1 MRVPL
6 PVFATAA
13 AGTVAPNILVIL
25 TDDQGWGDLDY
36 NCDNST
42 AMCATTP
49 NLRALATSPGSTYF
63 HRFYAAAGV
72 CSPTRASILT
82 GRTHQRD
89 CINFALS
96 CCQED
101 PAATCA
107 AGNTGALPTNEFTI
121 SDAAHASKLG
131 DYQTIQMGKWHLGD
145 FWDKKIPGMNK
156 QYPVANPI
164 TSGHFDTWFTT
175 EAEVSSSRPNCGCY
189 PVDNGPMPA
198 AGPPFAT
205 CCTGA
210 KPQRLP
216 SGGTA
221 GCNLTYMGDRCIVN
235 GGVEGKWAFPCT
247 DYYYP
252 NASDPRAVSGLA
264 DWRDPANK
272 VPGDDSVFIVEQ
284 FTQFLDARV
293 SDSKPWLAH
302 LCLHSIHEPH
312 PALPE
317 FYRLYQNDP
326 DYLGTLTQMDSAIGV
341 LRREID
347 ARGMG
352 DNTVVFMTS
361 DNGPHQGAERSDIAF
376 STGHMLRQCKAS
388 VFEGGIRVPGLL
400 YLPPS
405 ISPRLRR
412 NTSTNVTTPAG
423 ALDVLPTVM
432 DLLEVDFKQASP
444 NPTWVL
450 DGTSLLPMVAPGGDP
465 NAPRAT
471 PLVFSFGPRFA
482 TSQQAIIDNDWKI
495 LTRPAVGQ
503 CDQQPG
509 FNFSLA
515 KTDRMFLYNLRDDVH
530 ESRDLAKAEP
540 AQFKRMRGL
549 LLGMRASINNSRYN
563 EVKCC
568 TADYCH

>member
-1 MRVPL
+1 MLSLVL
-6 PVFATAA
+6 LGVAA
-13 AGTVAPNILVIL
+13 SKVAPNILVIL

-49 NLRALATSPGSTYF
+49 NLRTLATSPGSTYF

-131 DYQTIQMGKWHLGD
+131 DYKTIQMGKWHLGD
-145 FWDKKIPGMNK
+145 FWDKKLPGMNK
-156 QYPVANPI
+156 MYPVANPI

-175 EAEVSSSRPNCGCY
+175 EAEVSSSKPNCGCY
-189 PVDNGPMPA
+189 PQDNGPMPTSGA
-198 AGPPFAT
+198 PVSA
-205 CCTGA
+205 CTGA
-210 KPQRLP
+210 SPTILP

-221 GCNLTYMGDRCIVN
+221 GCSLTYLGDKCVVN
-235 GGVEGKWAFPCT
+235 GGFEGNWAFPCT
-247 DYYYP
+247 DYFYP
-252 NASDPRAVSGLA
+252 NASDPRTVSGLA

-272 VPGDDSVFIVEQ
+272 VPGDDSIFIVEK
-284 FTQFLDARV
+284 FTEFLDERV
-293 SDSKPWLAH
+293 ADSKPWLAH

-312 PALPE
+312 PAMPE
-317 FYRLYQNDP
+317 FYALYQNDP

-341 LRREID
+341 LRREI
-347 ARGMG
+347 ASRSMG
-352 DNTVVFMTS
+352 DNTVVFMTT
-361 DNGPHQGAERSDIAF
+361 DNGPHQGAERANIAW
-376 STGHMLRQCKAS
+376 STAHMLRQCKAS
-388 VFEGGIRVPGLL
+388 IFEGGIRVPGIM

-405 ISPRLRR
+405 IDAAIRPAG
-412 NTSTNVTTPAG
+412 NINVTTPVG

-432 DLLEVDFKQASP
+432 ELLEVDFKTASP
-444 NPTWVL
+444 NPSWVL
-450 DGTSLLPMVAPGGDP
+450 DGVSLLPFVKPGSDP
-465 NAPRAT
+465 NAPRPS
-471 PLVFSFGPRFA
+471 PLIFSFGNEFEG
-482 TSQQAIIDNDWKI
+482 SQQAIIDNDWKI
-495 LTRPAVGQ
+495 LTRPTVGQ
-503 CDQQPG
+503 CDLQPG

-515 KTDRMFLYNLRDDVH
+515 KTDQFFLFNLKDDVH
-530 ESRDLAKAEP
+530 ESRDLALSEP
-540 AQFKRMRGL
+540 VQFARMSKL
-549 LLGMRASINNSRYN
+549 LLEMRESINSSRYN

-568 TADYCH
+568 TADYCP